1 MRMGNRPR
9 EHSTNGGVVT
19 RGEHFVEAVAKE
31 QNRVCGQR
39 REVKHLCTHRITQG
53 CDDEDYSNGN
63 SEGDSEPRRQG
74 SDVGRQ
80 AHLQD

>member
-1 MRMGNRPR
+1 MGNRPR

-19 RGEHFVEAVAKE
+19 RGEHLVEAVAKE

-39 REVKHLCTHRITQG
+39 REVKHLRTHRITKG
-53 CDDEDYSNGN
+53 CDDNDNSEIN
-63 SEGDSEPRRQG
+63 SEGDSEPRRRK